1 MIRFLLKLWPFWRP
15 YKWRLFG
22 GVLCGLLSGAA
33 EPLLFGTVYVV
44 VLLVFPDQST
54 ESIPKKALE
63 ILQKILG
70 IFKGTDTHSTL
81 FVVGAAAV
89 IPIVMLWRGVVTY
102 LTTYLMNWVS
112 FRAIN
117 DMRYRAFGHLL
128 NLPLSFF
135 SKNTTGELMS
145 RVNDIGILSG
155 IINNFLAIVIRD
167 PVTIISYMVLL
178 FTMQPKLTLL
188 TLILGPACAI
198 PIGIYNRK
206 VRKSSAA
213 AQTNAA
219 GLSQKMYEAFSG
231 NRVIKAY
238 NLEGKVLDL
247 FQQEQRVALG
257 HQMRMTRSNE
267 LPGPLMEFIGSLAA
281 ACLLIYFGAIAKTSP
296 AGFIGFVA
304 TIFLMYRPIK
314 NITRLYNQM
323 ESARFATER
332 IFQMLAMTSNV
343 VESAHPKQLK
353 AQGADI
359 HFDHVEFD
367 YGDKPVLHDFNLQIK
382 AGQVVALVGNSGSG
396 KTTVTN
402 LLLRFYDPNRGAI
415 RIGGVDLRELTLKDL
430 RNQTAIVTQET
441 VLFNDT
447 IHNNIALGRPGS
459 TREDVIAAAKHAFA
473 HDFIMRKPEGYD
485 SMVGDR
491 GGLLSVGQ
499 KQRISIA
506 RAILRDAP
514 ILILDEATSSLDNE
528 SERAVQAALEELM
541 KGRTTICIAHRL
553 STIHN
558 ADKIVVLQEGRIVET
573 GTHKD
578 LMHLEGTYHKLYSLN
593 FQKTAVKNKAE

>member
-1 MIRFLLKLWPFWRP
+1 M
-15 YKWRLFG
+15 
-22 GVLCGLLSGAA
+22 LSGAA

-188 TLILGPACAI
+188 TLVLGPACAI

-247 FQQEQRVALG
+247 FQQEQLVALG

-332 IFQMLAMTSNV
+332 IFQMLDMTSNV
-343 VESAHPKQLK
+343 LEPTEPKQLS

-402 LLLRFYDPNRGAI
+402 LLLRFYDPNRGSI
-415 RIGGVDLRELTLKDL
+415 RIGGVDRRELMLKDL

-459 TREDVIAAAKHAFA
+459 TREEVIAAAKHAFA

-578 LMHLEGTYHKLYSLN
+578 LMLLEGTYHKLYSLN
-593 FQKTAVKNKAE
+593 FQKNAVENKAET